1 MPDVTVHP
9 HGTRWAVATSD
20 TSSPVNEFE
29 TREAAVLAARDLAD
43 GGEVAVLE
51 EDPAGLDE
59 RGGPREGA
67 EGHRRGE
74 PIDGVLDPDHPRTEQ
89 GGL

>member
-9 HGTRWAVATSD
+9 HGTRWAVSTSD

-29 TREAAVLAARDLAD
+29 TREAAVIAARDLAD
-43 GGEVAVLE
+43 GGAVEVRD
-51 EDPAGLDE
+51 EDPSGLRE
-59 RGGPREGA
+59 RGGDDGPEDARA
-67 EGHRRGE
+67 GE
-74 PIDGVLDPDHPRTEQ
+74 PLDGLAATDRPRTEQ

>member
-29 TREAAVLAARDLAD
+29 TREAAVIAARDLAD
-43 GGEVAVLE
+43 GGDVAVLE
-51 EDPAGLDE
+51 EDPTGLEE
-59 RGGPREGA
+59 RGGPRTGA
-67 EGHRRGE
+67 LDHRE
-74 PIDGVLDPDHPRTEQ
+74 PEPLDGMHQADHARDEQ

>member
-29 TREAAVLAARDLAD
+29 TREAAVMAARDLAD
-43 GGEVAVLE
+43 GGDVAVLE
-51 EDPAGLDE
+51 EDPTGLDE
-59 RGGPREGA
+59 RGGARAGTER
-67 EGHRRGE
+67 HRDHE
-74 PIDGVLDPDHPRTEQ
+74 PLDGTLQSDHPRDEQ